1 MFLDYL
7 KNFVIKKI
15 VNKAL
20 SGDVAYDNVGKIR
33 NIGIIADEAFLPQ
46 TESLKK
52 SLINRGI
59 LENDISIIIR
69 STSSQI
75 GNCNY
80 LTFSLGT
87 VSKVGKFLNPKI
99 QEFIDKDFD
108 LLINYYE
115 QEKPVSLMAS
125 ALSKATF
132 KVGFASVD
140 KRINNLI
147 INTSPHDFQ
156 VFEEELFK
164 YLKILNR
171 I

>member
-1 MFLDYL
+1 M
-7 KNFVIKKI
+7 
-15 VNKAL
+15 
-20 SGDVAYDNVGKIR
+20 
-33 NIGIIADEAFLPQ
+33 
-46 TESLKK
+46 
-52 SLINRGI
+52 
-59 LENDISIIIR
+59 
-69 STSSQI
+69 
-75 GNCNY
+75 
-80 LTFSLGT
+80 GT